1 MVLLTVRYFYVVQN
15 QKGVAG
21 AMIEA
26 LFFILISLRPSEE
39 LEPVKH
45 EVDPATRRG
54 LGTAFSVKIAPDIRD
69 FNIGVHTRQG

>member
-26 LFFILISLRPSEE
+26 EAETSKSTTDLTLSLTLPISEIDRIPGC
-39 LEPVKH
+39 
-45 EVDPATRRG
+45 A
-54 LGTAFSVKIAPDIRD
+54 
-69 FNIGVHTRQG
+69 